1 MLKVIFSIGLDK
13 FARETY
19 YEEYKSLSNDEY
31 EFILFDHRDHLEE
44 RIIWDAGTLD
54 RLFRNQDKKLF
65 QTYSQLSELITKTKA
80 DVLIVGTD
88 NIYHPEFIKG
98 LDVYTVLR
106 CTDDPT

>member
-31 EFILFDHRDHLEE
+31 EFILFDHREPLGS
-44 RIIWDAGTLD
+44 RIIWDARTLD
-54 RLFRNQDKKLF
+54 KLYRNRDEKLL
-65 QTYSQLSELITKTKA
+65 QTYNKLTELIAESKA
-80 DVLIVGTD
+80 DVFIVGTD
-88 NIYHPEFIKG
+88 NIYHPEFIKN
-98 LDVYTVLR
+98 LDIYTVLR